1 MLTKT
6 SDAILSKRSGTALSS
21 ADNLQSGLSND
32 EVQSL
37 LNRVA
42 QMQQDKWTIEER
54 LRLLEESSS
63 AMSDAL
69 LEKSALIQFYCMEGR
84 AGKSVFVCLIIAN

>member
-1 MLTKT
+1 MLSKT
-6 SDAILSKRSGTALSS
+6 SDAIMSKRSEATLSS
-21 ADNLQSGLSND
+21 PDNLQSGLSND

-42 QMQQDKWTIEER
+42 QLQQDKWTFEER
-54 LRLLEESSS
+54 LRILEESSS
-63 AMSDAL
+63 GMSEAL

-84 AGKSVFVCLIIAN
+84 AGKSDGSLAYT